1 MRRPSTRVVLLGL
14 LVVAVVLAGVVSRF
28 ADSDPDGLT
37 KVSQDHGF
45 AHTERTHG
53 AVFDGYGSL
62 TGVVGVLVV
71 LALAGGIAY
80 LARRRR
86 SRDERP

>member
-1 MRRPSTRVVLLGL
+1 MRRPSTKAVLITVLLL
-14 LVVAVVLAGVVSRF
+14 ALALAGVVSRF
-28 ADSDPDGLT
+28 ASSSPDGLS

-45 AHTERTHG
+45 AGSERTHG
-53 AVFDGYGSL
+53 SVFGGYGSVS
-62 TGVVGVLVV
+62 GVIGVLVV
-71 LALAGGIAY
+71 LALASGLAY